1 MTTLDHRFPTQQFA
15 PPAPSQPAWMHQP
28 APAQVQTAAPGEEG
42 KGLMISGYI
51 MVGLTLLIPLFMLP
65 GLIIGIITASVK
77 KTQRGHGAA
86 IIVGSIVVGILAFV
100 MWAAI
105 SAPGTA

>member
-1 MTTLDHRFPTQQFA
+1 MRTLDNQYGTQNYTAA
-15 PPAPSQPAWMHQP
+15 PASPAWMQ
-28 APAQVQTAAPGEEG
+28 APAQAPVHVQTQAPGHEG

-51 MVGLTLLIPLFMLP
+51 MVALTLLIPLFALP

-86 IIVGSIVVGILAFV
+86 IIVLSLVVGVLAFAF
-100 MWAAI
+100 WASI
-105 SAPGTA
+105 NTA